1 MHYARWSNKE
11 ELAKILTP
19 VIPEQNKT
27 VSGIPMGYEG
37 NTLYVNEETGH
48 TLVIA
53 SQGSGKTQACM
64 LPEIRLG
71 IQTGKSLIVNDCKGE
86 LYELVSGELKERGY
100 QTIILDLD
108 RLERGNCWNP
118 FTFPYDLYHAGKQ
131 DLALELVEHI
141 AHYIF
146 AEPHYQGDPFWI
158 NTSIDYFTGLVL
170 YLFENEKKENIT
182 FRKIFTFSCELQEN
196 KKGSDI
202 SMAKELM
209 DSLDH
214 TSTIYMNLVGTLL
227 APPETKGSI
236 LSVTNQKLKKYI
248 SRIQFSNMT
257 ACTDFDFKTIATEKT
272 AVFMISGISSYSSTF
287 IPLFIDQAYQVIRL
301 YNNKNHGTNIILD
314 EFDKLMP
321 IVDFNNI
328 ASYARGL
335 SIRITAVIQ
344 SLQAL
349 TNLYGKE
356 DAEIIKLTFRNIIYL
371 LSNNIE
377 TLEEISKMC
386 GNKEEHGMIIPLITV
401 EELKMMNRFEAVI
414 LIPRMMPIKTK
425 LLPDYQMNWN
435 FSNQKIEIPHIHKN
449 NISM

>member
-1 MHYARWSNKE
+1 MHYARWSSKE

-19 VIPEQNKT
+19 VIPEQNKN
-27 VSGIPMGYEG
+27 VSGIPMGYEE
-37 NTLYVNEETGH
+37 NRLYVNQEPGH

-64 LPEIRLG
+64 LPEVRLG
-71 IQTGKSLIVNDCKGE
+71 IQSGNTLIVNDIKGE
-86 LYELVSGELKERGY
+86 LYDLVSGELKERGY
-100 QTIILDLD
+100 HTIILDLD

-118 FTFPYDLYHAGKQ
+118 FTLPYDLYHTGKQ

-146 AEPHYQGDPFWI
+146 SEPHYQSDPFWI

-182 FRKIFTFSCELQEN
+182 FRTIFTFSCELQET
-196 KKGSDI
+196 KKDSDI
-202 SMAKELM
+202 SNAKELM
-209 DSLDH
+209 DRLDH

-248 SRIQFSNMT
+248 SRVQFSNMT

-272 AVFMISGISSYSSTF
+272 AVFMISGTSSYSSVL
-287 IPLFIDQAYQVIRL
+287 IPMFIDQAYQTIRL
-301 YNNKNHGTNIILD
+301 YSNQKHGTDIILD

-321 IVDFNNI
+321 IVNFNNI
-328 ASYARGL
+328 ASYSRGL
-335 SIRITAVIQ
+335 SIRITALIQ

-356 DAEIIKLTFRNIIYL
+356 DAEIIKMTFRNMIYL
-371 LSNNIE
+371 LSNNME

-386 GNKEEHGMIIPLITV
+386 GNKEEHGMVIPLITV
-401 EELKMMNRFEAVI
+401 EELKMMKQFEAVI

-435 FSNQKIEIPHIHKN
+435 FSNQKIEIPHIQNN